1 MPVFLMH
8 PQRSTIITGQRSTTI
23 CTEEEIYEQER
34 IFKQNSHAGG
44 NGSVS
49 CIFVP
54 SAVVQGEL
62 DWRLL
67 MLLVGIPFGIRKM
80 FLWVVPSGMGIGG
93 TVGVAAFNL
102 MAGGV
107 IGSVI
112 MVWRLL
118 VAVFTMIKGVAV
130 GICRITGI
138 GR

>member
-1 MPVFLMH
+1 MPVGTVLFLAFLFRPLCM
-8 PQRSTIITGQRSTTI
+8 
-23 CTEEEIYEQER
+23 
-34 IFKQNSHAGG
+34 
-44 NGSVS
+44 
-49 CIFVP
+49 
-54 SAVVQGEL
+54 VQGEL

-93 TVGVAAFNL
+93 TVGVAAFDL

-118 VAVFTMIKGVAV
+118 VEWTESYWSVCFMTVSCREKNAVLRKRIIK
-130 GICRITGI
+130 TP
-138 GR
+138 

>member
-1 MPVFLMH
+1 MPVGTVLFLAFLFRPLCM
-8 PQRSTIITGQRSTTI
+8 
-23 CTEEEIYEQER
+23 
-34 IFKQNSHAGG
+34 
-44 NGSVS
+44 
-49 CIFVP
+49 
-54 SAVVQGEL
+54 VQGEL

-93 TVGVAAFNL
+93 TVGVAAFDL

-118 VAVFTMIKGVAV
+118 VAVLGRGRREPHV
-130 GICRITGI
+130 RPSTGSLYSMSLTDFSPRMTAAASMTASTS
-138 GR
+138 GL

>member
-1 MPVFLMH
+1 MSRREFLNKTVMPVGTVLFLAFLFRPLCM
-8 PQRSTIITGQRSTTI
+8 
-23 CTEEEIYEQER
+23 
-34 IFKQNSHAGG
+34 
-44 NGSVS
+44 
-49 CIFVP
+49 
-54 SAVVQGEL
+54 VQGEL

-93 TVGVAAFNL
+93 TVGVAAFDL

-138 GR
+138 GRSGVENGGWNGQKAIGAFVL